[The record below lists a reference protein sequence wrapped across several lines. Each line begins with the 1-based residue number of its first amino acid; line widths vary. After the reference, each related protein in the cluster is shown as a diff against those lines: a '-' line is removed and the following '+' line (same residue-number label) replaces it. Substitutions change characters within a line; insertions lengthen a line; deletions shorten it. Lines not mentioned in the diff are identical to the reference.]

1 MCCPGSGGSAG
12 DGLAEVHG
20 VTKRVSL
27 GHLDPGQ
34 HLTSSFTKPLIFPR
48 NFHRIFQSMF
58 PPQRPA
64 RHRKTS
70 QDARVERG
78 LTEGTARCC
87 VRSWHRQPTSCE
99 VVSKEQQFRE
109 TQTDQNLPISGS
121 RRIEDQLDRFWE
133 NTKHSK
139 CRCGWSA
146 YGSTSIPFYNTIG
159 PLCSNG
165 APTTRQDKS
174 KLNQMEHIWTN
185 KSSWFYVDFIWFLF
199 HLFHNWFDLSAVS
212 FPCRWSL
219 KLESNL
225 RLTPPKGIEGVHI
238 VHVQTLR
245 SSCETLACL
254 KPGNPVETL
263 PVEPRWSRLNPTTLD
278 TCCRASLR
286 HLAIEVYTVYTM
298 YLWNKKPHK
307 YTKNIQRIY

>member
-1 MCCPGSGGSAG
+1 VLIYGIWFGSST
-12 DGLAEVHG
+12 
-20 VTKRVSL
+20 TK
-27 GHLDPGQ
+27 
-34 HLTSSFTKPLIFPR
+34 T
-48 NFHRIFQSMF
+48 
-58 PPQRPA
+58 
-64 RHRKTS
+64 RKTS

-245 SSCETLACL
+245 SSCETLA
-254 KPGNPVETL
+254 NPVETL
-263 PVEPRWSRLNPTTLD
+263 PVEPGWTRQHSTL
-278 TCCRASLR
+278 AVELR
-286 HLAIEVYTVYTM
+286 FVTWQSKCTPCIQCISETK
-298 YLWNKKPHK
+298 NPHK
-307 YTKNIQRIY
+307 YTKNILRIY